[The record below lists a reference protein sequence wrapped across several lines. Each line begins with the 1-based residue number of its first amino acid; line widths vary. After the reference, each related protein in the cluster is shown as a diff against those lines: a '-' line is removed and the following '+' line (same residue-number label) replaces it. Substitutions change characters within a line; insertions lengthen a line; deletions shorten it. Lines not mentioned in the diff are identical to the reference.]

1 MPLRGIDGDMQVV
14 MDEVW
19 ERSSLLEVGAQL
31 VVVVGVV
38 MNLWLKHGLVGGNH
52 RLRYRTRFDEDL
64 QILLEMMMMVERVQ

>member
-1 MPLRGIDGDMQVV
+1 MQVV

-38 MNLWLKHGLVGGNH
+38 MNLWSRDGLVGASH
-52 RLRYRTRFDEDL
+52 RLRYRTRSDEDL
-64 QILLEMMMMVERVQ
+64 QILLEMMMMIERVQWE